1 VLTLQGNGL
10 KFKFSKFIYIL
21 CKFFSVKI
29 IHIKAKIVITLYIFI
44 LKIIIFLSHALWL
57 DISVP
62 ALAQ

>member
-29 IHIKAKIVITLYIFI
+29 IHIKAKIVITYIFI

-57 DISVP
+57 NISVP